1 MTSCHRAVV
10 CTCSSAAAM
19 KHTFTLEHT
28 RGESDREILLPCLIL
43 KSLFK
48 QPAWNCEYNNLVI
61 LPLISLRFS
70 TNSFPPSEHFSHAH
84 MYLQDQENSK
94 SRSFLN
100 SLPWFIESGFLMI
113 KEIRLMQKADWNLS
127 AKWFPCHTGINRH
140 QWVPVKEEE
149 KKKKPEH
156 PSLHTWVWK
165 CLEEMYCIHDLHSR
179 KLNWEHPPTKTERG
193 AFSFTQPFPP
203 NKQVNAGVHGRNLD
217 CVEEP
222 FLVSCVC
229 FFFSPLSMVVIWT
242 QGTFLSLCFQILM
255 QRYVSFSGLTQL
267 GRDTNL
273 FKAKSLTK
281 GF

>member
-19 KHTFTLEHT
+19 KHTFTLKHT

-140 QWVPVKEEE
+140 QWVPVKEE
-149 KKKKPEH
+149 KKKEAWTSEPTHMGLKMFRKNV
-156 PSLHTWVWK
+156 LYTWF
-165 CLEEMYCIHDLHSR
+165 
-179 KLNWEHPPTKTERG
+179 
-193 AFSFTQPFPP
+193 AFKKAELRTPP
-203 NKQVNAGVHGRNLD
+203 NKNKTR
-217 CVEEP
+217 
-222 FLVSCVC
+222 
-229 FFFSPLSMVVIWT
+229 
-242 QGTFLSLCFQILM
+242 CFQLHAAL
-255 QRYVSFSGLTQL
+255 SS
-267 GRDTNL
+267 
-273 FKAKSLTK
+273 K
-281 GF
+281 